1 MNGIN
6 LLLVEDNEG
15 DIFVTLEAFEE
26 SKIISNVVV
35 KTDGALAINYF
46 KETNHGSDL
55 PNLVLLDINLPKVS
69 GHEVLKYLKQHDDF
83 KSIPVIM
90 FTTSSSKSDIK
101 KAYQNDVNC
110 FITKPM
116 DSTDYL
122 KALSKIEDFWLNI
135 ASIPT
140 GYNY

>member
-15 DIFVTLEAFEE
+15 DIFITLEAFEE
-26 SKIISNVVV
+26 STIISNVVV

-46 KETNHGSDL
+46 KETKNGCDL
-55 PNLVLLDINLPKVS
+55 PNLVLLDINLPKMS
-69 GHEVLKYLKQHDDF
+69 GHEVLKFLKQHDEF

-90 FTTSSSKSDIK
+90 FTTSSSKDDIR

-116 DSTDYL
+116 DSADYL
-122 KALSKIEDFWLNI
+122 KALNKVEDFWLNI

-140 GYNY
+140 GNKY